1 VHFKDE
7 QPLVFAALYDSW
19 EDAEGNFVLVPLFG
33 SIVISFLHCLLSAL
47 FNCVFAM
54 CLQVRFCTHLPY

>member
-1 VHFKDE
+1 MHFKDE

-19 EDAEGNFVLVPLFG
+19 EDAEGNFVLVPVFG
-33 SIVISFLHCLLSAL
+33 SIVISFLCCLLSTL